1 MQTTR
6 KRRLVTRFQRSV
18 LNPAIRALAAAGI
31 APPAI
36 ALLETRGR
44 TTGMPRTT
52 PVGNGL
58 EAAGDRFWIVAEH
71 GLESGYVKNIQ
82 ADSRVRVKVGR
93 RWRTGTAHVLVE
105 DDALRRLESLPRSNA
120 SAVRRFGTDLL
131 TIRID
136 IDASQPPG
144 A

>member
-6 KRRLVTRFQRSV
+6 KRRLVTLFQRFV
-18 LNPAIRALAAAGI
+18 VNPPIRGLAAVGI
-31 APPAI
+31 APQAI

-44 TTGMPRTT
+44 TTGKPRTT

-58 EAAGDRFWIVAEH
+58 EAEGDRFWIVAEH
-71 GLESGYVKNIQ
+71 GLRSGYVRNIQ

-105 DDALRRLESLPRSNA
+105 DDPLRRQESMPSRNA
-120 SAVRRFGTDLL
+120 STVRRLGTDLL

-136 IDASQPPG
+136 LDT
-144 A
+144 

>member
-6 KRRLVTRFQRSV
+6 KRRLVMLFQRFVS
-18 LNPAIRALAAAGI
+18 NPPMRALAAVGI
-31 APPAI
+31 APRAI

-44 TTGMPRTT
+44 KTGKRRTT

-58 EAAGDRFWIVAEH
+58 EASGDRFWIVAEH
-71 GLESGYVKNIQ
+71 GLQSGYVKNIQ

-93 RWRTGTAHVLVE
+93 RWHSGTAHVLVE
-105 DDALRRLESLPRSNA
+105 DDPLRRQESMPQRNA

-131 TIRID
+131 TVRID
-136 IDASQPPG
+136 LDA
-144 A
+144 

>member
-6 KRRLVTRFQRSV
+6 KRRLVTLFQRFV
-18 LNPAIRALAAAGI
+18 VNPPMRGLAAVGI
-31 APPAI
+31 APRAI

-44 TTGMPRTT
+44 TTGKPRTT

-58 EAAGDRFWIVAEH
+58 EAGGDRFWIVAEH
-71 GLESGYVKNIQ
+71 GLRSGYVRNIQ

-105 DDALRRLESLPRSNA
+105 DDPLRRQESMPRGNA
-120 SAVRRFGTDLL
+120 STVRRFGTDLL
-131 TIRID
+131 TVRID
-136 IDASQPPG
+136 LDA
-144 A
+144 

>member
-6 KRRLVTRFQRSV
+6 KRRLVTLFQRSV
-18 LNPAIRALAAAGI
+18 LNPTIRAFAAVGI
-31 APPAI
+31 APRAI

-44 TTGMPRTT
+44 RTGKPRTT

-71 GLESGYVKNIQ
+71 GLQSGYVKNIQ

-105 DDALRRLESLPRSNA
+105 DDPLRRQESMPRRNA
-120 SAVRRFGTDLL
+120 RTVRLFGTDLL
-131 TIRID
+131 TVRID
-136 IDASQPPG
+136 LDA
-144 A
+144 

>member
-6 KRRLVTRFQRSV
+6 KRRLVTLFQRSV
-18 LNPAIRALAAAGI
+18 LNPPIRALAAAAI
-31 APPAI
+31 APRAI

-44 TTGMPRTT
+44 TTGEPRTT

-58 EAAGDRFWIVAEH
+58 EAEGHRFWIVAEH
-71 GLESGYVKNIQ
+71 GLQSGYVKNIQ

-93 RWRTGTAHVLVE
+93 RWRTGTAQVLVE
-105 DDALRRLESLPRSNA
+105 DDPLRRQQSMPRRNA
-120 SAVRRFGTDLL
+120 RAVRRFGTDLL

-136 IDASQPPG
+136 LDA
-144 A
+144 

>member
-6 KRRLVTRFQRSV
+6 KRRLVTLFQRFV
-18 LNPAIRALAAAGI
+18 VNPPMRGLAAVGI
-31 APPAI
+31 APRAI

-44 TTGMPRTT
+44 TTGKPRTT

-58 EAAGDRFWIVAEH
+58 EAGGDRFWIVAEH
-71 GLESGYVKNIQ
+71 GLRSGYVRNIQ

-105 DDALRRLESLPRSNA
+105 DDPLRRQESMPKGNA
-120 SAVRRFGTDLL
+120 STVRRFGTDLL
-131 TIRID
+131 TVRID
-136 IDASQPPG
+136 LDA
-144 A
+144 